1 MFPQENMRRLV
12 PDERRI
18 VHAFQFS
25 KASSRKIHLSSFE
38 IRLIEVSLSG
48 SVLIKETHTQ
58 YN

>member
-25 KASSRKIHLSSFE
+25 KATTVGRYIFVKF
-38 IRLIEVSLSG
+38 R
-48 SVLIKETHTQ
+48 
-58 YN
+58 N